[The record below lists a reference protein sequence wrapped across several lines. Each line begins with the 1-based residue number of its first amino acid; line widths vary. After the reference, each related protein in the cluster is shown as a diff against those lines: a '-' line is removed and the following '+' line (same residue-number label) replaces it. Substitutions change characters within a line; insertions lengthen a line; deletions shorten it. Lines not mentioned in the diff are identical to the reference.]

1 MTTIIAEAGVNHNGR
16 LDLALALI
24 DAAADAGADIVKFQ
38 TFKADQLVTR
48 DARKADYQV
57 RNTGDASSQLD
68 MLKSLE
74 LDDAAHRRLIE
85 HCRNRGI
92 RFLSTPFD
100 HLSLDLLAT
109 GLGLELLKVGSGDLT
124 NAPMLLE
131 IARRNCSVIL
141 STGMATMEE
150 VEEALGVLAFG
161 YAGTGAPSRESFRN
175 AFASAGGRQ
184 SLRKK
189 VVLLHCT
196 SEYPAVAEEINLRA
210 MDTLART
217 FELPVGFSDHS
228 QGITIPIAAAARGAV
243 VIEKHL
249 TLDRRL
255 PGPDHVASL
264 EPAEFAAM
272 VRAVRDVE
280 KALGDGR
287 KVPMPSELK
296 TIPIARKSLIA
307 RGAIRRGEAFTA
319 DSLTVKR
326 PGNGVS
332 PLLYWDYVGRT
343 ASRDYQPDDVIV
355 ETKG

>member
-1 MTTIIAEAGVNHNGR
+1 M
-16 LDLALALI
+16 D
-24 DAAADAGADIVKFQ
+24 
-38 TFKADQLVTR
+38 
-48 DARKADYQV
+48 
-57 RNTGDASSQLD
+57 
-68 MLKSLE
+68 
-74 LDDAAHRRLIE
+74 
-85 HCRNRGI
+85 
-92 RFLSTPFD
+92 
-100 HLSLDLLAT
+100 
-109 GLGLELLKVGSGDLT
+109 
-124 NAPMLLE
+124 
-131 IARRNCSVIL
+131 
-141 STGMATMEE
+141 E

-161 YAGTGAPSRESFRN
+161 YAGSGEPSRDGFRK
-175 AFASAGGRQ
+175 AFASADGLEA
-184 SLRKK
+184 LRKH

-210 MDTLART
+210 MDTLAQT
-217 FELPVGFSDHS
+217 FGLPVGFSDHS

-249 TLDRRL
+249 TLDRTL

-264 EPAEFAAM
+264 EPGEFGAM

-296 TIPIARKSLIA
+296 TIPVARKSLIA
-307 RGAIRRGEAFTA
+307 RKAIRRGEAFTV

-332 PLLYWDYVGRT
+332 PTLYWDYVGRT
-343 ASRDYQPDDVIV
+343 ANRDYQPDDLIV